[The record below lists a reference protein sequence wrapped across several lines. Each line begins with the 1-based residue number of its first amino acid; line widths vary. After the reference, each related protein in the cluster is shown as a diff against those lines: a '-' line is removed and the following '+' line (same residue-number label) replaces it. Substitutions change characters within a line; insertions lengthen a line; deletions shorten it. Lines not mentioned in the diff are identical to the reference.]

1 MSGSPN
7 RIRGMVWA
15 ALATVCWGSAIVM
28 SKDALQVL
36 PSDTLLVVQ
45 LLASTVFVWTVLL
58 CRRTPRL
65 PWRTSVKIG
74 ALGWLEPGLAYF
86 FSLAGLASTRAGI
99 ASLLQATEAFMVM
112 ALASVLLRQ
121 RLKPIAVAFA
131 VVALIGVALATDIGL
146 GGGTE
151 HSSIGGPLLVLLGT
165 LCAALYVTL
174 SSRLVG
180 DHEPLYMVGMQQLFA
195 LALAFALALREP
207 FALGSIAP
215 GPLALII
222 ASGILQ
228 YSLAFWFYL
237 LAMRHLPAR
246 TAGMFLSLIPIVAL
260 VEAYVFLGE
269 ALRVVQWAG
278 VVLVLVA
285 ILLYTLTSDGEHGGH
300 D

>member
-1 MSGSPN
+1 
-7 RIRGMVWA
+7 VWA
-15 ALATVCWGSAIVM
+15 
-28 SKDALQVL
+28 
-36 PSDTLLVVQ
+36 
-45 LLASTVFVWTVLL
+45 VLL
-58 CRRTPRL
+58 CRRTPLL

-121 RLKPIAVAFA
+121 RLKPIAVGLGILAM
-131 VVALIGVALATDIGL
+131 IGVALATDIGL
-146 GGGTE
+146 GGGPD

-165 LCAALYVTL
+165 FCAALYVTL

-207 FALGSIAP
+207 FALASIAP
-215 GPLALII
+215 GQLALII

-269 ALRVVQWAG
+269 ALRIVQWAG
-278 VVLVLVA
+278 VVLVLA
-285 ILLYTLTSDGEHGGH
+285 SILLFTRTSDDEHGGH
-300 D
+300 A

>member
-1 MSGSPN
+1 MSGSSN
-7 RIRGMVWA
+7 RVRGMVWA
-15 ALATVCWGSAIVM
+15 TLATVCWGSAIVM

-36 PSDTLLVVQ
+36 SPDTLLVVQ

-112 ALASVLLRQ
+112 VLASVLLRQ
-121 RLKPIAVAFA
+121 RLKPIAVLLG
-131 VVALIGVALATDIGL
+131 VMALIGVVLATGIGL
-146 GGGTE
+146 GGGADQP
-151 HSSIGGPLLVLLGT
+151 SIGGPLLVLLGT
-165 LCAALYVTL
+165 FCAALYVTL

-195 LALAFALALREP
+195 LPLALALAFREP
-207 FALGSIAP
+207 FALAP
-215 GPLALII
+215 LAKGPLALII

-237 LAMRHLPAR
+237 LAMRHLSAR
-246 TAGMFLSLIPIVAL
+246 TAGMFLSLIPIIAL
-260 VEAYVFLGE
+260 VGAYVFLGE
-269 ALRVVQWAG
+269 ALRVGQWAG
-278 VVLVLVA
+278 VAIVLAA
-285 ILLYTLTSDGEHGGH
+285 ILLFTLTADGEHGGH
-300 D
+300 G

>member
-1 MSGSPN
+1 MSGSSN
-7 RIRGMVWA
+7 RTRGVVWA
-15 ALATVCWGSAIVM
+15 TLATACWGSAIVM
-28 SKDALQVL
+28 SKDALQVVS
-36 PSDTLLVVQ
+36 SDTLLVVQ
-45 LLASTVFVWTVLL
+45 LFASTVFVWTVLL
-58 CRRTPRL
+58 CRRTPLL

-121 RLKPIAVAFA
+121 RLKPIAVLLGI
-131 VVALIGVALATDIGL
+131 VALIGVALATDIGL
-146 GGGTE
+146 GGGAD
-151 HSSIGGPLLVLLGT
+151 HSSTGGPLLVLLGT

-195 LALAFALALREP
+195 LALALALAFRAPFALA
-207 FALGSIAP
+207 SIAP

-237 LAMRHLPAR
+237 LAMRHLSAR

-269 ALRVVQWAG
+269 ALRGVQWAG
-278 VVLVLVA
+278 VALVLVA
-285 ILLYTLTSDGEHGGH
+285 ILLFTLTSDEHGGH
-300 D
+300 G